1 MECHI
6 CKPCMMLPD
15 MYNYQ
20 WMEVQRSKSNKKT
33 WDQEMVEL
41 FCDYKQNPVS
51 PPRKIRAPGETE
63 PRLFRIWDIS
73 QKFLILINNILVAT
87 SKDSRLPEEFF
98 AVIPNN
104 SLDPEAQPIFIGLSD
119 KTHTLFCMDS
129 DEGEPQLKLVERN
142 IMELY
147 SKHEEFKSFTFYSRS
162 DSQQQTCCFESAAF
176 PGWFMSTSKE
186 LNKPVGLSREG
197 GTEIT
202 NFYCERKDPLE

>member
-1 MECHI
+1 MAGLQN
-6 CKPCMMLPD
+6 KP
-15 MYNYQ
+15 
-20 WMEVQRSKSNKKT
+20 NK
-33 WDQEMVEL
+33 MVRAFHSIFFACIYVL
-41 FCDYKQNPVS
+41 FVAS

-73 QKFLILINNILVAT
+73 QKFLILMNNILVAVSRD
-87 SKDSRLPEEFF
+87 SKLPEEFL

-104 SLDPEAQPIFIGLSD
+104 SLDPKAQPIFMGLSD

-129 DEGEPQLKLVERN
+129 DHGEPQLKLVERN

-186 LNKPVGLSREG
+186 LNKPIGLSREG
-197 GTEIT
+197 GPEIT
-202 NFYCERKDPLE
+202 HFYCERKDPLE